1 MRRKYYS
8 NPVSEPE
15 DLQQFEG
22 WEVRKIH
29 TRDRPGIILQN
40 PDSGQKVKLVLSQD
54 CFNDNRIKVS
64 RKMQILLVN

>member
-29 TRDRPGIILQN
+29 TRDRPGIILEN
-40 PDSGQKVKLVLSQD
+40 PDSGQKVKLVLEQD

-64 RKMQILLVN
+64 RKMQMSLVN

>member
-8 NPVSEPE
+8 NPVSKPE
-15 DLQQFEG
+15 DLQKFEG

-40 PDSGQKVKLVLSQD
+40 PDSGQKVKLVLAQD

-64 RKMQILLVN
+64 IKRAAGIDI